1 MGEFQYTMLKLTAL
15 LVALYV
21 CYAYADNYAVI
32 VVGSKGY
39 ANYRHHADGCHA
51 YQIMKQNGIPES
63 NIILMMQDDVANAEE
78 NPYPSK
84 LFNKP
89 TAAGEPGVDV
99 YKGCKPTYTG
109 EVVTAKLFLDVLQG
123 KSSDTAHT
131 VLKSTAKDSVFVN
144 FADHGG
150 VGIVEMP
157 NGPMLKNTELVA
169 ALTAMHAS
177 NMYKKLVFYMEACES
192 GSMFATLPKDLN
204 IYATTAANAKES
216 SWGTYCAPAG
226 DYVDGRPLGTC
237 LGDLYSV
244 NWLED
249 SDTKSEMAS
258 ETLAAQFKLVQK
270 ETNKSHV
277 LEFGT
282 TSISSLPIHDFQA
295 EETSVRQISSTSAA
309 PSSSK
314 LDSAV
319 DSRDIP
325 LISKFYSYLRSGS
338 AMKAEALIKEIQM
351 RELVKAKFSKITAIA
366 AGEHQLEQMM
376 TERAELSGA
385 DWDCHHEALDQVV
398 AVCGA
403 FNDYS
408 LKFAATV
415 ANMCKSGIPSP
426 QMVAAAKQVCF
437 TPLTDDSVQAQNEW
451 IQAS

>member
-21 CYAYADNYAVI
+21 CCAYADNYTVI

-78 NPYPSK
+78 NPYPGK

-192 GSMFATLPKDLN
+192 GSMFATLPAGLN

-216 SWGTYCAPAG
+216 SWGTYCSPN
-226 DYVDGRPLGTC
+226 DSVDGKNMNTC

-249 SDTKSEMAS
+249 SDNKGSMQS
-258 ETLAAQFKLVQK
+258 ETLEGQFSLVKK
-270 ETNKSHV
+270 ETNKSHC
-277 LEFGT
+277 LEFGDVKAL
-282 TSISSLPIHDFQA
+282 SSLPIHEFQA
-295 EETSVRQISSTSAA
+295 EESTIFELGNATERAELDSAM
-309 PSSSK
+309 K
-314 LDSAV
+314 LNSAV
-319 DSRDIP
+319 DSRDAS
-325 LISKFYSYLRSGS
+325 LVSKFYQYLNGAIDSKG
-338 AMKAEALIKEIQM
+338 AAAALILEIGN
-351 RELVKAKFSKITAIA
+351 REKAKIQFEQITLLV
-366 AGEHQLEQMM
+366 AGAS
-376 TERAELSGA
+376 AEMLTGLKHELKTNEEWS
-385 DWDCHHEALDQVV
+385 CHHSAVEAVE
-398 AVCGA
+398 AACGR
-403 FNDYS
+403 FNDFS
-408 LKFAATV
+408 LKYIATV
-415 ANMCKSGIPSP
+415 ANMCQAGVTVQQISD
-426 QMVAAAKQVCF
+426 AAQKVC
-437 TPLTDDSVQAQNEW
+437 
-451 IQAS
+451 